1 MATRDLRS
9 VLNTFASVYPYVAVY
24 TTIEDAD
31 IVLIG
36 SDEPLEPSLVAARRL
51 TEAGSRM
58 REELALV
65 GLEDEYDVLAL
76 YKMDRDHLMLLAHGA
91 PYNTDDNMLVEY
103 SAPEHLHQDTQ
114 TDNVSMMREYRLVPD
129 KSLGNDPEV
138 WRSLAE
144 AYYDRDDVAR
154 AIAAAVIGARSLE
167 KGSEEHTALIE
178 QARIW
183 REELP

>member
-1 MATRDLRS
+1 M
-9 VLNTFASVYPYVAVY
+9 
-24 TTIEDAD
+24 
-31 IVLIG
+31 G
-36 SDEPLEPSLVAARRL
+36 
-51 TEAGSRM
+51 
-58 REELALV
+58 EELSLV

-129 KSLGNDPEV
+129 KTLGTDPDV
-138 WRSLAE
+138 WRRLAD

-167 KGSEEHTALIE
+167 AGSDTHTMLLEKAK
-178 QARIW
+178 AW
-183 REELP
+183 GEELP